1 MEYAHA
7 QGLSFPGE
15 LEHGIERWIVTFRTA
30 GPLKIDSF
38 FFLLS
43 TVCTLVSRHLH
54 IIPVILLTIP
64 ALKYWS
70 TIMME
75 DKLQSLAIIHSLSYD
90 VVGNLCAENV
100 SRKWCMSGK
109 CRKTDLDF

>member
-38 FFLLS
+38 FIIEHCMYISIQTFTHYTS
-43 TVCTLVSRHLH
+43 DTTYNSRAK
-54 IIPVILLTIP
+54 IL
-64 ALKYWS
+64 
-70 TIMME
+70 E
-75 DKLQSLAIIHSLSYD
+75 HNHD
-90 VVGNLCAENV
+90 G
-100 SRKWCMSGK
+100 R
-109 CRKTDLDF
+109 